1 MNNFI
6 MRKLQIDFLNA
17 LDEFGY
23 DIFDLELIRATNY
36 FTDKEITQ
44 ALRSLT
50 NSGLLVKLEQGKY
63 IKSSFSDEFVIGSF
77 LAKDGGIAYWS
88 ALHAHGL
95 TEQFPNVVFVQTAK
109 RSGSFIHENLR
120 YKFVKVNQ
128 RKITGYKIHGY
139 GNHSYK
145 MTDVEKTLVDC
156 FDLPHHAGWYQ
167 EIIKALYQAKIN
179 SPKLV
184 KYCKANGNISVI
196 KRLGFLCE
204 LLEKENSDFFIC
216 YAQNIL
222 GNEYSLFEIEGSKT
236 GKYNGRWRLI
246 INMPENEIIEIAKS

>member
-1 MNNFI
+1 MK
-6 MRKLQIDFLNA
+6 KLQTDFLNA

-23 DIFDLELIRATNY
+23 DIFDLKQIRATNY
-36 FTDKEITQ
+36 FSDKEITQ

-63 IKSSFSDEFVIGSF
+63 IKNSFSDEFVIGSF

-88 ALHAHGL
+88 ALNTHGL
-95 TEQFPNVVFVQTAK
+95 TEQFPNVVYVQTAK
-109 RSGSFIHENLR
+109 RSGSFIHNNLR
-120 YKFVKVNQ
+120 YKFVKVNS
-128 RKITGYKIHGY
+128 RKINGYETHGY
-139 GNHSYK
+139 GNHTFK
-145 MTDVEKTLVDC
+145 MTNVEKTLVDC

-179 SPKLV
+179 FRKLV
-184 KYCKANGNISVI
+184 KYCKANGNNSVT

-204 LLEKENSDFFIC
+204 LLQKENSDYFIR
-216 YAQNIL
+216 YAQSIL
-222 GNEYSLFEIEGSKT
+222 GDEYSLFEIDGLKT
-236 GKYNGRWRLI
+236 GKYNRRWRLI